1 MVENY
6 QNNRADRNSN
16 IDQNDEN
23 GDENGR
29 PNVQNENQYNDQNN
43 VPENEANVN
52 NINLCQDHN
61 LEFTV
66 CKLTFFFSAG
76 LKPMI
81 FIFSLSDT

>member
-16 IDQNDEN
+16 IDQNDQATI

-29 PNVQNENQYNDQNN
+29 PNGRNEGSNGNHFNDQN
-43 VPENEANVN
+43 VLENEANDN
-52 NINLCQDHN
+52 NINLCQAHN

-66 CKLTFFFSAG
+66 CKLTFFF
-76 LKPMI
+76 
-81 FIFSLSDT
+81 